1 MNLIFKTSAIMDTE
15 EFQWHCKSNSSAGT
29 STFIGDLNILR
40 EEFNENRKLSQIKI
54 ILTGLPATG
63 KSQLSTRLSEFF
75 NLPLLKEESVI
86 KFWLDKALVDYD
98 KYKILYE
105 KVKVEKHDEDENPDK
120 QE

>member
-15 EFQWHCKSNSSAGT
+15 EFQWHCKTVSPNTGT
-29 STFIGDLNILR
+29 STFIGDLEILR

-63 KSQLSTRLSEFF
+63 KSELSTRLSEFF

-86 KFWLDKALVDYD
+86 KFWLDKALVD
-98 KYKILYE
+98 
-105 KVKVEKHDEDENPDK
+105 
-120 QE
+120 